1 MTSATL
7 TAKTQLSLNAQKV
20 VAKRYALKDQNG
32 AGNPTETWDDIV
44 ERVVTFVA
52 RAETEARRRDEFT
65 ETMREILRARL
76 FVPNT
81 PCLVNMA
88 NRRRCSPPAS
98 YCRCLRSEEIMDHAK
113 YCALV
118 HQQGGGTGMTYE
130 RLRPAGSSVSDS
142 RGAASGPVSFMQI
155 VNTMPKVVKQGG
167 VRHAVRIWAF
177 YPSHILTSCASF
189 MPERSEKPDEFQYF
203 RHGHR

>member
-20 VAKRYALKDQNG
+20 VAKRYALKDQN
-32 AGNPTETWDDIV
+32 GNPTETWDDIV

-81 PCLVNMA
+81 PCLVNAGKPKAMLA
-88 NRRRCSPPAS
+88 ACFVLPVPDS
-98 YCRCLRSEEIMDHAK
+98 LEEIMDHAK

-189 MPERSEKPDEFQYF
+189 MPRTIRKA
-203 RHGHR
+203 